1 MKQKNSLIDRIPN
14 NPSALLFLMLAVVGS
29 ALLFISPIRILALL
43 LGTLVSFVLTSISPA
58 LPYDYHQIEFYRGR
72 WSIFWIT
79 FVMTLFFCLI
89 ANASFSLY
97 ADTLFGDDPSRL
109 YFLKDWHNVIQY
121 TFVVPV
127 YVGLEVCLISIA
139 LYSWPQLRRL
149 ANEASSSGRP
159 KVKVPRSIRLYRS
172 RTLNK
177 AALWFS
183 YNANRLRFSG
193 FIFLSLSITG
203 ILISTFINDALNP
216 ERVATTYWF
225 VRQLDE
231 KHRVLNEAGGYYML
245 MNAAVLFMICIATLS
260 YLSVSIEVVRFATNI
275 DQSTFAKNV
284 QINKNLS
291 AEKYQAA
298 IEASDRELAETL
310 REFEWCYT
318 LAKIILVFCVFNI
331 ILWKISPIGSV
342 ANVDVGIIALS
353 VIGIFV
359 IPFPRLFLEYRW
371 HKFKFDWKGPTGQ
384 KYKDMRS
391 HNQII
396 WSKASNFVFF
406 GLIFSMLEERYGTL
420 RYWFGGFWPFLKS
433 FSQTLGA

>member
-231 KHRVLNEAGGYYML
+231 KHRLDTERPGNRRIIVETQPQSHQRPSTAG
-245 MNAAVLFMICIATLS
+245 
-260 YLSVSIEVVRFATNI
+260 
-275 DQSTFAKNV
+275 
-284 QINKNLS
+284 
-291 AEKYQAA
+291 
-298 IEASDRELAETL
+298 
-310 REFEWCYT
+310 
-318 LAKIILVFCVFNI
+318 
-331 ILWKISPIGSV
+331 SP
-342 ANVDVGIIALS
+342 VGH
-353 VIGIFV
+353 
-359 IPFPRLFLEYRW
+359 PRLAACNRRS
-371 HKFKFDWKGPTGQ
+371 GPG
-384 KYKDMRS
+384 
-391 HNQII
+391 
-396 WSKASNFVFF
+396 
-406 GLIFSMLEERYGTL
+406 GGTRRL
-420 RYWFGGFWPFLKS
+420 HHDHPVRGNPGAGALL
-433 FSQTLGA
+433 SQGS